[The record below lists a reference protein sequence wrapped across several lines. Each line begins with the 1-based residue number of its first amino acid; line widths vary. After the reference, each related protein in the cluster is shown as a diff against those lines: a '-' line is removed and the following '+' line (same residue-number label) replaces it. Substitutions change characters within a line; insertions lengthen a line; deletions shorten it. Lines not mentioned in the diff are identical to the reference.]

1 MTTGK
6 EGCHT
11 QPFSKAKNKFMPNN
25 TKERERRGIKE
36 EKNKEKKA

>member
-1 MTTGK
+1 LTTGK